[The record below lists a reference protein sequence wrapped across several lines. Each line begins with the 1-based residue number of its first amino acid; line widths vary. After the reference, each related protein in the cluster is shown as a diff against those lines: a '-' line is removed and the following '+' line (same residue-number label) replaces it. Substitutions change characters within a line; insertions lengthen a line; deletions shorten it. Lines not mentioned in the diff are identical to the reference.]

1 MENKYLIKNCTLIPT
16 EGSSLS
22 EEFEISGGNPTITYF
37 ESLKSPSISLSIQF
51 IDVDQLISRE
61 GITGGEY
68 LDLII
73 QTPNY
78 DDFVISPDKHFL
90 MLNSV
95 KDVKTSSSKQIAT
108 LEFVSVESIVNE
120 TSRVSKR
127 FSGNVSD
134 LVMELLIG
142 DKRGIQTSKNLDKDQ
157 AFNKYSFVGNMKRPF
172 DTIQWL
178 CPKAATDDTNCGF
191 LFYETLDGYFF
202 KSIQKLLDGD
212 AIVYEKPEKPVD
224 SDFKIIENNLDS
236 TNDIGM
242 NCRLGMYANKT
253 IYVDLETG
261 TTKTTDFKISEVG
274 LKKPPKLPNGL
285 EDIPT
290 RLMLRLLD
298 KGAMQ
303 KGSKKDEGEKETE
316 LAIFQNKAY
325 ARNNLLFS
333 QALSVSV
340 PFNPEMRAG
349 QMIEVKLPVKKSDEQ
364 EQTEYGSERD
374 NDISGKYLVSELKHS
389 IGNRKANTQLKL
401 IRDVFTA

>member
-1 MENKYLIKNCTLIPT
+1 MENKYFIKNCTLIPT

-22 EEFEISGGNPTITYF
+22 EEFEISAGNPSITYF
-37 ESLKSPSISLSIQF
+37 ESLKSPSISLSLSF

-78 DDFVISPDKHFL
+78 EDFVISPDKHFL

-95 KDVKTSSSKQIAT
+95 KDVKTSSSKQVAT

-134 LVMELLIG
+134 LVMELLVG

-157 AFNKYSFVGNMKRPF
+157 AFNKYSFIGNMKRPF

-178 CPKAATDDTNCGF
+178 CPKAATDDKNCGF

-202 KSIQKLLDGD
+202 KSIQNLLDAD
-212 AIVYEKPEKPVD
+212 ATVYEKPEKPVD
-224 SDFKIIENNLDS
+224 SDFRIIENNLDS
-236 TNDIGM
+236 SNDIGM

-261 TTKTTDFKISEVG
+261 TTKTTDYKISEIG

-285 EDIPT
+285 EDFPT

-303 KGSKKDEGEKETE
+303 KGSKKDEK
-316 LAIFQNKAY
+316 
-325 ARNNLLFS
+325 
-333 QALSVSV
+333 
-340 PFNPEMRAG
+340 
-349 QMIEVKLPVKKSDEQ
+349 
-364 EQTEYGSERD
+364 
-374 NDISGKYLVSELKHS
+374 
-389 IGNRKANTQLKL
+389 
-401 IRDVFTA
+401 

>member
-1 MENKYLIKNCTLIPT
+1 MENKYFIKNCTLIPT

-22 EEFEISGGNPTITYF
+22 EEFEISAGNPSITYF
-37 ESLKSPSISLSIQF
+37 ESIKSPSISLSLSF

-95 KDVKTSSSKQIAT
+95 KDVKTSSSKQVAT

-134 LVMELLIG
+134 LVMELLVG

-157 AFNKYSFVGNMKRPF
+157 AFNKYSFIGNMKRPF

-178 CPKAATDDTNCGF
+178 CPKAATDDKNCGF

-202 KSIQKLLDGD
+202 KSIQNLLDSD
-212 AIVYEKPEKPVD
+212 ATVYEKPEKPVE
-224 SDFKIIENNLDS
+224 SDFRIIENNLDS
-236 TNDIGM
+236 SNDIGM

-261 TTKTTDFKISEVG
+261 TTKTTDYKISEIG

-285 EDIPT
+285 EDFPT

-303 KGSKKDEGEKETE
+303 KGSKKDEKEKETE

-333 QALSVSV
+333 QSLSISV
-340 PFNPEMRAG
+340 PFNPDMRAG
-349 QMIEVKLPVKKSDEQ
+349 QMIEVKLPVKKSGEQ
-364 EQTEYGSERD
+364 EQTDYGSERD
-374 NDISGKYLVSELKHS
+374 NDISGRYLVSELKHN
-389 IGNRKANTQLKL
+389 IANRKANTQLKL